1 MLSELKILAKMEDMM
16 AYGYICLRQYP
27 KSEKFVLAADTRQSM
42 YTMLD
47 LIVTCNKKYTKKTT
61 LEKLDIE
68 LDILRMKVR
77 IGMKLG
83 FLPFKKYEHWAKLL
97 DEIGRMIGGWIRA
110 TKRQ

>member
-61 LEKLDIE
+61 HEKLDIE